1 MAELTMTSGQK
12 TVIEHSGGAL
22 LVSAAAG
29 SGKTFVLVQRLLR
42 MICDPVSPCNVD
54 DFLIITFTKAAAAE
68 LRVKIRDAIAER
80 LSDEPENTHLRRQL
94 TRIYLADISTVHA
107 FCGEIL
113 RDYAYLLD
121 ISSDF
126 VISDVTQTKPL
137 REKALDSVLSAAY
150 AARDTSPE
158 AAAMLESFAPLRND
172 NKLREHI
179 LSLYEHL
186 CCHAFPETWAEEC
199 RLAMRTDG
207 VTDVSQTLW
216 GGYLL
221 QEAKRSLRAQAE
233 LMEKACEVIERTP
246 ELERYLPV
254 FSEEAEMIRKLSTF
268 ERWDDL
274 RAACPISFGRMPAVR
289 VKDAAEEKNFVKAIR
304 DQVKKD
310 VGKALEPFLRGS
322 GELLADI
329 RRMRPAL
336 CGLLDAAFAFRK
348 AFIKLK
354 RGSRLMDYNDLEHET
369 IRLLT
374 NGEKGGRTE
383 VAEEISK
390 RYREIM
396 VDEYQD
402 TNETQD
408 TIFRAISQKGKNL
421 VMVGDVKQ
429 SIYRFR
435 NADPGIFLEKY
446 NAYETEPKE
455 IDADRKV
462 FLSHNF
468 RSRPEILDAAN
479 FVFSTVMSP
488 EVGNVEYGE
497 DEALRPNPFADYPA
511 VPGDA
516 IELHLI
522 DAKDAALSKEE
533 AEAEFVADRIRS
545 LLDGENYIYD
555 KNVLRRIRAEDIAI
569 LAGSLA
575 TPAPYYIRAL
585 EKRGIACHSNR
596 SKNILSTTEVQTLIA
611 FLRVADNPHND
622 IPLLAAL
629 ASPIGGFTADELAAI
644 RCSDKR
650 SDLYDAL
657 LKRAENDRKARV
669 FTEKLAMLRERRH
682 WLETDDFMDLL
693 CAAFRFFPI
702 FGAMKDGEI
711 RCANLRSFLQTLRG
725 GKLGKD
731 RLTAM
736 LRRIDALLESGES
749 LSGASGTAAQGVT
762 IMTVHASKGLEFPI
776 VFLCDL
782 SRQFNLE
789 DSKGSLLLDS
799 GLYLGCKAVDT
810 ERLLTL
816 PTTQRN
822 AIALKLRKDSISE
835 DLRLLYV
842 AMTRPKCRL
851 IMTYASAMLAGKLEK
866 TAIYAERPLSAVV
879 SGSVSSMGDWI
890 LYAAALRPEAPEGLR
905 CPAPIER
912 AGAAWRIELHHADEI
927 VSSDAEKNSERPFC
941 APDLSALDRSY
952 DLRASRVPTKLT
964 ATQLKGRSPDA
975 EIAEYAVPAV
985 SQRNT
990 SARDRVFNP
999 EKTALS
1005 PTEQGTALH
1014 QFMQYCDYAACGDTA
1029 GVEGEKRR
1037 LLEQRFLTERQL
1049 AAVDTQKVVRFFQ
1062 SELGRRVVGAPF
1074 VRREFKFSM
1083 LSDAGRYAADG
1094 DGEELLL
1101 QGVIDCYVE
1110 TDEGI
1115 ILVDYKTDRVRPGT
1129 ESERAEAY
1137 KPQIFVYAA
1146 ALREILHKP
1155 VIRSCLY
1162 FFETGTAIDISI

>member
-42 MICDPVSPCNVD
+42 MICDPVCPCNVD

-113 RDYAYLLD
+113 RDYAFLLD

-126 VISDVTQTKPL
+126 VISDATQTKAL
-137 REKALDSVLSAAY
+137 REKALDGVLSAAY
-150 AARDTSPE
+150 AARETSPE
-158 AAAMLESFAPLRND
+158 TAAMLEAFAPLRND
-172 NKLREHI
+172 QKLREQI
-179 LSLYEHL
+179 ISLYEHL

-199 RLAMRTDG
+199 RRAMRTDG

-216 GGYLL
+216 GKYLL
-221 QEAKRSLRAQAE
+221 QEAKRSLCAQAA

-246 ELERYLPV
+246 ELERYLTV
-254 FSEEAEMIRKLSTF
+254 FSAEAEMIRKLSEY
-268 ERWDDL
+268 ERWDAL
-274 RAACPISFGRMPAVR
+274 RAACPISFGSLQGIRI
-289 VKDAAEEKNFVKAIR
+289 KDAKEEKNYVQNIR
-304 DQVKKD
+304 NQVKKD
-310 VGKALEPFLRGS
+310 VAKALEPFLRGS
-322 GELLADI
+322 DELLADI
-329 RRMRPAL
+329 QRMRPAL
-336 CGLLDAAFAFRK
+336 CGLLDAAFDFKKTFA
-348 AFIKLK
+348 KLK
-354 RGSRLMDYNDLEHET
+354 RGSRLMDYNDLEHEA

-408 TIFRAISQKGKNL
+408 TIFRAISQDGKNL

-446 NAYETEPKE
+446 NTYETDPKE
-455 IDADRKV
+455 HGTDRKV
-462 FLSHNF
+462 FLSNNF
-468 RSRPEILDAAN
+468 RSRPEILEAAN

-488 EVGNVEYGE
+488 EVGDVEYGE
-497 DEALRPNPFADYPA
+497 DEALRPNPFADYPKLSDD
-511 VPGDA
+511 P

-522 DAKDAALSKEE
+522 DTKGALLSKED
-533 AEAEFVADRIRS
+533 AEAELVADRIS
-545 LLDGENYIYD
+545 ELLDGENYIYD

-575 TPAPYYIRAL
+575 TPAPHYIRAL
-585 EKRGIACHSNR
+585 QSRGIACHSNR
-596 SKNILSTTEVQTLIA
+596 SKNILDTTEVQTLIA
-611 FLRVADNPHND
+611 FLRVVDNPHND

-629 ASPIGGFTADELAAI
+629 ASPVGGFTADELAAI
-644 RCSDKR
+644 RCSDR
-650 SDLYDAL
+650 NADFYEAL
-657 LKRAENDRKARV
+657 VKRAGTDSKARD

-682 WLETDDFMDLL
+682 WLQTDDFLDLL
-693 CAAFRFFPI
+693 CAAFRFRPI

-711 RCANLRSFLQTLRG
+711 RCANLRCFMQTLRG
-725 GKLGKD
+725 GKLGRD

-736 LRRIDALLESGES
+736 LRRIDALLESREG
-749 LSGASGTAAQGVT
+749 LSVASNTAAQGVT
-762 IMTVHASKGLEFPI
+762 IMTIHASKGLEFPI

-789 DSKGSLLLDS
+789 DSKGSLLVDS
-799 GLYLGCKAVDT
+799 GLYLGCRAVDT

-842 AMTRPKCRL
+842 AMTRPKSRL
-851 IMTYASAMLAGKLEK
+851 IMTYASASLQSKMEK
-866 TAIYAERPLSAVV
+866 AAMYAERPLSAVV

-890 LYAAALRPEAPEGLR
+890 LYAAALRPEAPAGLR
-905 CPAPIER
+905 CPAPLQRE
-912 AGAAWRIELHHADEI
+912 GAAWHIELHHADEI
-927 VSSDAEKNSERPFC
+927 LSSDEEKKSERAFS

-952 DLRASRVPTKLT
+952 DLRASRIPTKLT

-975 EIAEYAVPAV
+975 EIAENARPAV
-985 SQRNT
+985 VQKSAA
-990 SARDRVFNP
+990 ARDRVFNP

-1014 QFMQYCDYAACGDTA
+1014 QFMQYCDYAACGDAA
-1029 GVEGEKRR
+1029 GVEGEKQR
-1037 LLEQRFLTERQL
+1037 LLEKRFLSERQL
-1049 AAVDTQKVVRFFQ
+1049 AAVDTEKVVRFFQ
-1062 SELGRRVVGAPF
+1062 SELGKQVVSAPLLK
-1074 VRREFKFSM
+1074 REFKFSL
-1083 LSDAGRYAADG
+1083 LSDAGRYVADG
-1094 DGEELLL
+1094 EGEQLLL

-1115 ILVDYKTDRVRPGT
+1115 ILVDYKTDRLRPGT
-1129 ESERAEAY
+1129 ESERAEVY
-1137 KPQIFVYAA
+1137 KPQISVYAA
-1146 ALREILHKP
+1146 ALREILQKP
-1155 VIRSCLY
+1155 VIRSSLY
-1162 FFETGTAIDISI
+1162 FFETGTAIDIPL